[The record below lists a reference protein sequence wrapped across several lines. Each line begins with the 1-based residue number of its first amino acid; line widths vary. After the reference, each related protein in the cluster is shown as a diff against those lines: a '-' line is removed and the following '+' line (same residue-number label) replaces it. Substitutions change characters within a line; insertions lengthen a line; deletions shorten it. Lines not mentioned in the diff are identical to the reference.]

1 MSKLF
6 NFISWILLIGG
17 LAGILLIG
25 TDHLSENF
33 TSLVA
38 AAMLLANWMKVLF
51 LWRQNPG
58 QPLRKLHIFELIAE
72 PIAILFSLYAFWI
85 VMSR

>member
-25 TDHLSENF
+25 TDHLSEDF

-38 AAMLLANWMKVLF
+38 AAMLLANWTKVLF

-58 QPLRKLHIFELIAE
+58 QPLRKLHIFELIGDPLAVF
-72 PIAILFSLYAFWI
+72 ALLYIFGNTL
-85 VMSR
+85 

>member
-25 TDHLSENF
+25 TVTCPKILPS
-33 TSLVA
+33 SVA

>member
-33 TSLVA
+33 TFLV
-38 AAMLLANWMKVLF
+38 MLLANWMKVLF

>member
-17 LAGILLIG
+17 LAGILLIV

-58 QPLRKLHIFELIAE
+58 QPLLNLHIFELIGHPLAVF
-72 PIAILFSLYAFWI
+72 ALLYIFGNTL
-85 VMSR
+85 

>member
-6 NFISWILLIGG
+6 NFISW
-17 LAGILLIG
+17 ILLIG

-58 QPLRKLHIFELIAE
+58 QPLRKLHIFELIGDPLVVFA
-72 PIAILFSLYAFWI
+72 LLYIFWNTL
-85 VMSR
+85 

>member
-25 TDHLSENF
+25 TDHLSEDF
-33 TSLVA
+33 TFLVA

-51 LWRQNPG
+51 LWRQLETHWPSLLCCIFFGIRCNNPF
-58 QPLRKLHIFELIAE
+58 L
-72 PIAILFSLYAFWI
+72 
-85 VMSR
+85 

>member
-1 MSKLF
+1 MSRLF

-17 LAGILLIG
+17 VAGILLIV

-38 AAMLLANWMKVLF
+38 AAMLLANWTKVLF

-58 QPLRKLHIFELIAE
+58 QPLRKLHIFELIGDPLAVF
-72 PIAILFSLYAFWI
+72 ALLYIFWNTL
-85 VMSR
+85 

>member
-17 LAGILLIG
+17 LAGILLIV

-38 AAMLLANWMKVLF
+38 AAMLLANWTKVLF
-51 LWRQNPG
+51 LWRQIPVS
-58 QPLRKLHIFELIAE
+58 P
-72 PIAILFSLYAFWI
+72 YASCTFL
-85 VMSR
+85 S

>member
-38 AAMLLANWMKVLF
+38 AASFWQIGRRFFSSGVKTPVSPYASCTF
-51 LWRQNPG
+51 L
-58 QPLRKLHIFELIAE
+58 
-72 PIAILFSLYAFWI
+72 S
-85 VMSR
+85 

>member
-17 LAGILLIG
+17 LAGILLIV

-38 AAMLLANWMKVLF
+38 AAMLLANWTKVIF

-58 QPLRKLHIFELIAE
+58 QPLRKLHIFELIGDPLAVF
-72 PIAILFSLYAFWI
+72 ALLYIFWNTL
-85 VMSR
+85 